1 MLKQRTGQGPRAAG
15 PPRLDLRL
23 WRRAKM
29 LVLLNCLPLLVGGV
43 IALGWWQGRLTLRA
57 GSGQSL
63 VALGAMLGA
72 CVLFAV
78 AMWVLLPIARWLR
91 DYPLW
96 HVRNGSALRWFV
108 PTVLGTLAW
117 IGLGMAGI
125 AAALAALA
133 LLGSGVIRLLR
144 G

>member
-1 MLKQRTGQGPRAAG
+1 
-15 PPRLDLRL
+15 
-23 WRRAKM
+23 M